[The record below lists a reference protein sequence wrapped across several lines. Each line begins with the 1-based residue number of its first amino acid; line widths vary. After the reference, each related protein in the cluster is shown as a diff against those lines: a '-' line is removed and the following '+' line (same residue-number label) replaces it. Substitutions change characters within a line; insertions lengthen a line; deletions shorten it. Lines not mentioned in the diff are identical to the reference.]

1 MATTQERLG
10 IVETKVENITE
21 KIDDLK
27 TEVSNTKE
35 ELKKQLTTMY
45 DASCTQHAELAKK
58 IGELEKIR
66 QKTMWMVAGAVAAFG
81 ILSGHVDKILAFFH

>member
-1 MATTQERLG
+1 
-10 IVETKVENITE
+10 
-21 KIDDLK
+21 
-27 TEVSNTKE
+27 
-35 ELKKQLTTMY
+35 MY

-81 ILSGHVDKILAFFH
+81 ILTGHVDKILAFFH